1 MGLLMTLE
9 AKLIK
14 LKIDL
19 DKVALRTPTTVQEL
33 IDRKNWERVRN
44 ILWKRYKRY
53 E

>member
-1 MGLLMTLE
+1 MTLE

-44 ILWKRYKRY
+44 ILWRRYKRH